1 MKQPLLGLTLT
12 ELQTVVKNL
21 GLPGFA
27 AKQIAAWLYDKKVAS
42 IDEMTNL
49 SLRHRALLKEIY
61 EVGCEVPV
69 DAMRSVDGTVKYL
82 YRAGE
87 GHYVE
92 AVYIPDEDRVTLCVS
107 SQVGCKMN
115 CKFCM
120 TGKQGFTANLTANQI
135 INQINSLPERDK
147 LTLSL
152 IHI

>member
-61 EVGCEVPV
+61 EVG
-69 DAMRSVDGTVKYL
+69 VKYQWSHAVGRR
-82 YRAGE
+82 YREVSLPCRRG
-87 GHYVE
+87 
-92 AVYIPDEDRVTLCVS
+92 TLC
-107 SQVGCKMN
+107 
-115 CKFCM
+115 
-120 TGKQGFTANLTANQI
+120 
-135 INQINSLPERDK
+135 
-147 LTLSL
+147 
-152 IHI
+152 

>member
-61 EVGCEVPV
+61 EVGCHAVGRRYREVSLPC
-69 DAMRSVDGTVKYL
+69 RRG
-82 YRAGE
+82 
-87 GHYVE
+87 
-92 AVYIPDEDRVTLCVS
+92 TLC
-107 SQVGCKMN
+107 
-115 CKFCM
+115 
-120 TGKQGFTANLTANQI
+120 
-135 INQINSLPERDK
+135 
-147 LTLSL
+147 
-152 IHI
+152 